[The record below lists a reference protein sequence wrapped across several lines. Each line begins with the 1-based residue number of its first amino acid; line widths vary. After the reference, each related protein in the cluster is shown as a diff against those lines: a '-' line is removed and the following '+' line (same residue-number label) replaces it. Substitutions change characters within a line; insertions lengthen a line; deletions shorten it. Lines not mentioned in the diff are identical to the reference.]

1 VARFLLNST
10 VLIDVVR
17 GRSAAERLL
26 EISETSD
33 FPMT

>member
-1 VARFLLNST
+1 VARFLLNTT
-10 VLIDVVR
+10 VLIDVR

-26 EISETSD
+26 EIIETSD